1 MIAARASAL
10 TKPHARHRLHGQ
22 GVASRWVR
30 RNAGG
35 IGDATFAHPYPA
47 LAVPMLLTITTT
59 HDPATDLGFLLA
71 KHPER
76 VQSFE
81 QSFGYAH
88 VFYPEASPERTTAA
102 LLLDVDP
109 VALVRT
115 RRGPAGEGGA
125 LEQYVNDRPY
135 VGSSFLSVAI
145 ADVFRSALQG
155 KSRERPELADT
166 PIPLTARLPVL
177 PCRGG
182 EAFLRSLFAPLGYEV
197 GASAIPLALPGGTL
211 PNADDERSPY
221 FDVTLRATM
230 TLQALLSHIYVLVP
244 VLDDQKHYW
253 VSQDEVDKLLR
264 AGEGWLGTHP
274 ERDAIARRYLRRRP
288 NLVRD
293 AISRLTSED
302 DPAADE
308 GEPKADAEEAVV
320 ERTVSLNEQRLAT
333 VLAVL
338 RGSGAR
344 RVVDLGC
351 GEGRLLR
358 ILLDDRQFE
367 EIVGMDVSYRA
378 LEIASNRLRL
388 DRMPERQRERIR
400 LLHGSL
406 MYRDSRLTGFDA
418 ATVVEVVEHL
428 DPPRLAA
435 FERVLFEFA
444 RPGTVVLTT
453 PNAEYNVRWPSLP
466 AGRFRHRDHRFEW
479 TRPEFVTWANGVAA
493 RLAYDTRF
501 VPVGPED
508 PEVGPP
514 TQMCVFTRRD
524 VSLPLVADEARA
536 AAGPPV
542 EVAE

>member
-1 MIAARASAL
+1 MAVRRMWRRLRRRDFRASV
-10 TKPHARHRLHGQ
+10 PC
-22 GVASRWVR
+22 
-30 RNAGG
+30 
-35 IGDATFAHPYPA
+35 ATQAA
-47 LAVPMLLTITTT
+47 MLLTLTTT
-59 HDPATDLGFLLA
+59 HVPATDLGYLLA
-71 KHPER
+71 KHPGR
-76 VQSFE
+76 VQTFE
-81 QSFGYAH
+81 QSFGQAH
-88 VFYPEASPERTTAA
+88 VFYPEATDERTTVA

-135 VGSSFLSVAI
+135 VASSFLSVAM

-166 PIPLTARLPVL
+166 PIPLVARLPVL

-182 EAFLRSLFAPLGYEV
+182 ETFLRSLFAPLGYEV
-197 GASAIPLALPGGTL
+197 EARPLPLAMPDAALGENASA
-211 PNADDERSPY
+211 Y
-221 FDVTLRATM
+221 FDVTLRAST
-230 TLQALLSHIYVLVP
+230 TVQALLSHLYVLVP

-264 AGEGWLGTHP
+264 AGEGWLATHP
-274 ERDAIARRYLRRRP
+274 ERDAIAHRYLRRRT

-293 AISRLTSED
+293 AIERLTSEE
-302 DPAADE
+302 DPPADE
-308 GEPKADAEEAVV
+308 SEPKADAEEAVV

-338 RGSGAR
+338 RASGAR

-358 ILLDDRQFE
+358 VLLEDRQFE
-367 EIVGMDVSYRA
+367 EVVGMDVSYRA

-388 DRMPERQRERIR
+388 DRMPERQKERIR

-406 MYRDSRLTGFDA
+406 MYRDSRITGFDA
-418 ATVVEVVEHL
+418 AAVVEVIEHL

-444 RPGTVVLTT
+444 RPGTVALTT
-453 PNAEYNVRWPSLP
+453 PNAEYNVRWESLP
-466 AGRFRHRDHRFEW
+466 AGKFRHRDHRFEW
-479 TRPEFVTWANGVAA
+479 TRPEFATWANGVAA
-493 RLAYDTRF
+493 RFGYATRF

-508 PEVGPP
+508 PDVGAP
-514 TQMCVFTRRD
+514 TQMCVFTR
-524 VSLPLVADEARA
+524 
-536 AAGPPV
+536 GPG
-542 EVAE
+542 